1 MAGKGSKP
9 RPINKTKY
17 NENWD
22 GIDWSKKE
30 SQPQKEVTSET
41 PKE

>member
-17 NENWD
+17 NENWND
-22 GIDWSKKE
+22 IDWSKKE
-30 SQPQKEVTSET
+30 SQPPKEVI
-41 PKE
+41 PKK